1 MLKMVKELDELYL
14 KLNGNLAQKEEVLVL
29 SQIGEL
35 REDIKAVEKNINDET
50 RKNTFKAVYGVP
62 TQEVLELFRADYK
75 AIKNDEEALAK
86 ARNLFQ
92 KYVLAITFL
101 YSAPSIKNNLGAFRK
116 VVNEEGGIWKETVKS
131 SFYIFDVY
139 KAVSEVSEQKLKE
152 KEEAQKSLTFE
163 IKTEIERTKSILE
176 DRTYKIARNQS
187 EQQVR
192 VYYISYLQALAGG
205 RRFAEI
211 LKTAKIYK
219 KGAGHVF
226 KGILKKDRSDKT
238 EVEANLLYVSVDE
251 YKAYTKELR
260 NYIELR
266 VKSSKDK
273 ALKDITEQELNL
285 MFSKVFNGAIK
296 RITDDK
302 VPNFHE
308 LRHYYA
314 IEGTRVFRAENESDK
329 DVRYRILGHHIKADT
344 TRTYKTIK

>member
-1 MLKMVKELDELYL
+1 MSE
-14 KLNGNLAQKEEVLVL
+14 Q
-29 SQIGEL
+29 L
-35 REDIKAVEKNINDET
+35 RKA
-50 RKNTFKAVYGVP
+50 TFKTVYGVE
-62 TQEVLELFRADYK
+62 TVKEVSEQFKAEYK
-75 AIKNDEEALAK
+75 KLKNKKHGFDEVSG
-86 ARNLFQ
+86 LFQ

-101 YSAPSIKNNLGAFRK
+101 YSIPSIKNNLTLFRK
-116 VVNEEGGIWKETVKS
+116 IITTEGGIWKDTVKT

-139 KAVSEVSEQKLKE
+139 KAVSKVSEQKLKE

-163 IKTEIERTKSILE
+163 IKTEIDQTRAILE

-187 EQQVR
+187 EPQVR
-192 VYYISYLQALAGG
+192 AYYISYLQGLTGG

-238 EVEANLLYVSVDE
+238 EVEANLLYISVDE
-251 YKAYTKELR
+251 YKGYTKELR
-260 NYIELR
+260 SYIESR
-266 VKSSKDK
+266 VKSSKNK

-296 RITDDK
+296 RITGDK

-314 IEGTRVFRAENESDK
+314 IEGTRVFRAENESEK
-329 DVRYRILGHHIKADT
+329 DVRYRILGHHIKADS